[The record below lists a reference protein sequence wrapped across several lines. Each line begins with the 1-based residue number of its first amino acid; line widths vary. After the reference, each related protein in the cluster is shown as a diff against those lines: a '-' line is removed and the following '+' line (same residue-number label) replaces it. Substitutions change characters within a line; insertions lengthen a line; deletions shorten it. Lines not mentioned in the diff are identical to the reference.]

1 MSKNSTKSTIFRRCW
16 LKNTSLIL
24 VILQGS
30 SNSWWCHFS
39 WLVELDPRGGVPW
52 DPAEWWPLMFGSF
65 TCFFCSWMM
74 FMFFI
79 YIPKVSDSE
88 YVWLLLDVSDG
99 FQSFK
104 ILHTKVLGVCHLF
117 CFNVRLQMCQ
127 DNKSVTWLP
136 KLYAILHETKVM
148 NHVIPGYYTFLVF
161 LERIMMFYRQ
171 LERRC
176 LHFFG
181 RQRNVICGDDIPWFT
196 NWEDWNHGKLR
207 PRVWIELILSSLELF
222 CQPNVVVD
230 RSIGRNISW
239 SWRVG
244 LRTWNIWK

>member
-161 LERIMMFYRQ
+161 WSELWCFIDNLKEGVCTS
-171 LERRC
+171 L
-176 LHFFG
+176 
-181 RQRNVICGDDIPWFT
+181 GDREMLFVVMI
-196 NWEDWNHGKLR
+196 
-207 PRVWIELILSSLELF
+207 SL
-222 CQPNVVVD
+222 D
-230 RSIGRNISW
+230 SRIGRIEITVNSVPVCELNW
-239 SWRVG
+239 YSQV
-244 LRTWNIWK
+244 